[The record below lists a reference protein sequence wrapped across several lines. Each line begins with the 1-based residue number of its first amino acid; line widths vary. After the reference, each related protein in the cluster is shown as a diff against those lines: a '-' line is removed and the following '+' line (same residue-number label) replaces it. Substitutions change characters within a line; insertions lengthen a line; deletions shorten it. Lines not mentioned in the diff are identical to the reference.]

1 MRQPAERAE
10 GDDVAGSG
18 GEYAARNGDD
28 GAAEVWG
35 LGDGDREVADSR
47 VPRLGFMQLYV
58 ATSAA
63 GSY

>member
-1 MRQPAERAE
+1 M
-10 GDDVAGSG
+10 AGSG
-18 GEYAARNGDD
+18 GEDAARNGDD

-35 LGDGDREVADSR
+35 LGDGDREVAYSR